1 MGLEL
6 GIFGRDGVKHTGDT
20 VGNVISDHIFD
31 KEHGE
36 VDAHNREEQ
45 EEQVVG
51 ALVESRSEQ
60 QLYFVHDAVQEIS
73 CHRRQKADDESQDK
87 GHLAVGN
94 MFFLPI
100 HHSFHPSLFLPVV
113 I

>member
-1 MGLEL
+1 M
-6 GIFGRDGVKHTGDT
+6 
-20 VGNVISDHIFD
+20 GNVISDHIFD

-87 GHLAVGN
+87 GHLAVRD
-94 MFFLPI
+94 MLLLPI
-100 HHSFHPSLFLPVV
+100 YHPAYPSLFLLTV